1 MASGQNQGLQIA
13 LIIFVILT
21 VLSMGFAV
29 FTGTNVR
36 ELRTAV
42 ETERKNAHANE
53 QAFIEVQEEL
63 NFVKGLIGL
72 KTTDTGELPD
82 KASTEAFFQADLKKY
97 GERLKVID
105 AAAAPPASYSQSIDA
120 ILTVLEQRN
129 QALDAEKVKV
139 ADLEKQKASLD
150 ATYQAQVDQFKM
162 QADAA
167 DKARAEAASRA
178 DQEAKNA
185 KDAKEQ
191 ALATIDKLT
200 RDLETQRAELTK
212 KIDEQA
218 ATIIELSSVI
228 ATKNDFINTSIKTT
242 DFAAT
247 YDGQIT
253 RINPSTRT
261 AWINLGTYD
270 NLQKHL
276 TFSVQPQ
283 GVPPGSKIKPKGR
296 IEVINILDNHLA
308 ECRILEDDLQNPL
321 LVGDNI
327 YTPLWEPGQRT
338 RFAFA
343 GRIDLDGDGTDDI
356 DRVRALVDRAGGQ
369 IDAVI
374 SPTGQTEGELTIETR
389 YLVLGPQPAQKEGA
403 EAYDIVLKKA
413 EQLGVQ
419 RVPVSVFL
427 DQIGY
432 RRESTGTRVVYGG
445 GSANAPRMPDLPDGG
460 VRTSTG
466 SVNQLF
472 QQRRPPVAAGGSAY

>member
-42 ETERKNAHANE
+42 ETERKNAHSNE
-53 QAFIEVQEEL
+53 QAFLEVQEEL

-72 KTTDTGELPD
+72 KSTDVGDMPD
-82 KASTEAFFQADLKKY
+82 KQATEAFFQADLKKY
-97 GERLKVID
+97 GDRLKAIE

-120 ILTVLEQRN
+120 SLTVLEQRN
-129 QALDAEKVKV
+129 QELDAEKTKS
-139 ADLEKQKASLD
+139 ADLEKQKASLE

-167 DKARAEAASRA
+167 DKARADAVSRA
-178 DQEAKNA
+178 DAAEKAAQ
-185 KDAKEQ
+185 DAKTS
-191 ALATIDKLT
+191 ALASIDKLT
-200 RDLETQRAELTK
+200 KELETQRADYQK
-212 KIDEQA
+212 KIDDQA
-218 ATIIELSSVI
+218 ALIIELGNTL
-228 ATKNDFINTSIKTT
+228 ATKNEFINNSIKTT

-283 GVPPGSKIKPKGR
+283 GVPPGSKIPPKGR
-296 IEVINILDNHLA
+296 IEVIQILDNHLA
-308 ECRILEDDLQNPL
+308 ECRIVEDDLQNPL

-343 GRIDLDGDGTDDI
+343 GRIDLDGDFTDDI
-356 DRVRALVDRAGGQ
+356 DRVRALVDRADGQ

-374 SPTGQTEGELTIETR
+374 SPTGQVEGELTIETR
-389 YLVLGPQPAQKEGA
+389 YLVLGPQPAQKEGLD
-403 EAYDIVLKKA
+403 AYNTVLAKA

-432 RRESTGTRVVYGG
+432 RRESSGTRVVFGG
-445 GSANAPRMPDLPDGG
+445 GSLNAPKMPDAPDGG
-460 VRTSTG
+460 VRTSNG
-466 SVNQLF
+466 SVNALF
-472 QQRRPPVAAGGSAY
+472 QQRRPPAAVGGSAY

>member
-42 ETERKNAHANE
+42 ETERKNARSNE

-72 KTTDTGELPD
+72 KPTDVGDMPD
-82 KASTEAFFQADLKKY
+82 KSSTEAFFQADLKKY
-97 GERLKVID
+97 GERLKAVD

-129 QALDAEKVKV
+129 MALDAEKVKV

-167 DKARAEAASRA
+167 EKARAEAASRA

-185 KDAKEQ
+185 QDAKAS
-191 ALATIDKLT
+191 ALAAIDKLT
-200 RDLETQRAELTK
+200 KDLEAQRGDFTK
-212 KIDEQA
+212 KIDDQA
-218 ATIIELSSVI
+218 QVIIGLEAALK
-228 ATKNDFINTSIKTT
+228 TKDEFINTSIKQV

-261 AWINLGTYD
+261 AWVNLGTYD
-270 NLQKHL
+270 NLHKHL
-276 TFSVQPQ
+276 SFSVQPQ

-296 IEVINILDNHLA
+296 IEVIQILDNHLA
-308 ECRILEDDLQNPL
+308 ECRIIEDDMQNPL

-343 GRIDLDGDGTDDI
+343 GRIDLDGDGSDDI

-374 SPTGQTEGELTIETR
+374 SETGQGDGELTIETR
-389 YLVLGPQPAQKEGA
+389 YLVLGPLPAQKEGL
-403 EAYDIVLKKA
+403 EAYNTVLDKA
-413 EQLGVQ
+413 EKLGVQ

-432 RRESTGTRVVYGG
+432 RRESAGTRVVFGG
-445 GSANAPRMPDLPDGG
+445 GQANAPKMSDLPDGG

-466 SVNQLF
+466 NVNALF